1 MTPKT
6 FRALSIFILASFF
19 YSQTGYSFSFVK
31 ISPPTT
37 EVKSPDYLKA
47 SVFVNMTA
55 TDFAIATGK
64 KLNLMDRLYFKIV
77 QHKIRKDLKKNPD
90 LLITDYFD
98 QKKGKFKFDAL
109 WFITGAF
116 IGPLGVLLAYFSHQ
130 QKNGPLKKDRITS
143 AWLGF
148 AFFIIWFG
156 LVFIF

>member
-1 MTPKT
+1 MNPKM

-19 YSQTGYSFSFVK
+19 FSQTGFSLSIVK
-31 ISPPTT
+31 ISAHER

-47 SVFVNMTA
+47 SVFVNLTA
-55 TDFAIATGK
+55 NEFAIATGK
-64 KLNLMDRLYFKIV
+64 KLNLIDKIYFKII

-98 QKKGKFKFDAL
+98 QKKGKFKFNAL
-109 WFITGAF
+109 WFIIAAF

-130 QKNGPLKKDRITS
+130 QKNGPLRKDRINS

-148 AFFIIWFG
+148 VFFIIWFG
-156 LVFIF
+156 LVFVF